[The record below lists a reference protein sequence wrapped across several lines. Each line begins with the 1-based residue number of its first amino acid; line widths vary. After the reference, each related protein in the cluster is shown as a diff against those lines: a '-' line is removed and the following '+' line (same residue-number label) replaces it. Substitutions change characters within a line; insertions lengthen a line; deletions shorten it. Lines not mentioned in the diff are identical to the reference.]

1 MGLVDELR
9 VMVSPVVIGDG
20 KSLFR
25 SIDHR
30 LRLRLLQTRTF
41 SSGNVLLTYQP
52 QP

>member
-9 VMVSPVVIGDG
+9 VMANPVVLGDG

-25 SIDHR
+25 SIDHE
-30 LRLRLLQTRTF
+30 LTFKLLQTRIF
-41 SSGNVLLTYQP
+41 RSGNVLLTYQP

>member
-1 MGLVDELR
+1 VA
-9 VMVSPVVIGDG
+9 IGDG

-25 SIDHR
+25 STDHR
-30 LRLRLLQTRTF
+30 LRLKLLQTRTF